1 MNAAGKQHLFAA
13 RQKLQDAAASIK
25 QAATEGELNTTDKKL
40 FKRMSYDVAL
50 LIQILDARLDIKPL
64 HLHEFNFE
72 YHGYACRIERSG
84 DSQGKHVSTI
94 FIDERRYPYDR
105 QRQKPMPCG
114 WSHRRA
120 DTGAGCSHVSRQSI
134 NNQPIDLG
142 GSSN

>member
-1 MNAAGKQHLFAA
+1 
-13 RQKLQDAAASIK
+13 
-25 QAATEGELNTTDKKL
+25 
-40 FKRMSYDVAL
+40 MSYDVAL

-72 YHGYACRIERSG
+72 YHGYACRIERSC